1 MFKFWA
7 FSLVLIA
14 LKSVH
19 QNFWFG
25 RDPPPPPPPLWK
37 KLIFEQ
43 HFLGVRLPLVDL
55 AVVVIVV
62 LGVIV
67 VVINKSASVVVTL
80 DLVFRSKLLLNP
92 NADIKTTA
100 YFKPFSIA
108 SSD

>member
-1 MFKFWA
+1 MVVVVVVV
-7 FSLVLIA
+7 FSVTTDFCVASTCVVLFHTVVVEVKGDVVIVLV
-14 LKSVH
+14 
-19 QNFWFG
+19 
-25 RDPPPPPPPLWK
+25 D
-37 KLIFEQ
+37 
-43 HFLGVRLPLVDL
+43 LVDL

-92 NADIKTTA
+92 NADIKITA